1 MNRQSPLYDALQSRG
16 AGKSLSP
23 DFIDG
28 AMSRIN
34 AVDRR
39 RRRMRLLWA
48 AVGLC
53 AGSAAVIAFLVLC
66 CGGIIAG
73 LIRDTA
79 ESMSDA
85 AGAWQIVAMMLPAL
99 VLLLAAD
106 AFIRRIYLKRLSGI

>member
-53 AGSAAVIAFLVLC
+53 AGSAAVIAFLVL
-66 CGGIIAG
+66 
-73 LIRDTA
+73 
-79 ESMSDA
+79 
-85 AGAWQIVAMMLPAL
+85 
-99 VLLLAAD
+99 
-106 AFIRRIYLKRLSGI
+106 